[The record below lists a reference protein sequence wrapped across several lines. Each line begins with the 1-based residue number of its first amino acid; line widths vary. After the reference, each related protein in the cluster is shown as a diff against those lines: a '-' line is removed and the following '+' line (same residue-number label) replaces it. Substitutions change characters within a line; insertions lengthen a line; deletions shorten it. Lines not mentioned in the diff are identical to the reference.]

1 MNSFAKKLTAEFNVN
16 PPASIE
22 AIRQFEYESGVSLSE
37 DYTAFL
43 MYSNGG
49 EGFIGKRYASLWR
62 LEDLAEKNRS
72 YRVADCAPGLYL
84 FGSDGGGEAFAFDL
98 RSNEQPIVCV
108 PFVPL
113 DLREAQ
119 IVASTFEGF
128 FAVLSD
134 S

>member
-1 MNSFAKKLTAEFNVN
+1 MNSLAEKLTSEFNVN
-16 PPASIE
+16 PPVSIE
-22 AIRQFEYESGVSLSE
+22 AIRQFEGQSGMLLRE
-37 DYTAFL
+37 DYEAFL
-43 MYSNGG
+43 MHSNGG
-49 EGFIGKRYASLWR
+49 EGFIGKGYASLWR

-84 FGSDGGGEAFAFDL
+84 FGSDGGVEAFAFDL

-119 IVASTFEGF
+119 IFASTFEGF